1 MLEPVLSG
9 DGLAGLSLINIPVLC
24 VTLTLPVSVLP
35 LPLTP
40 LILGLLLAQVI
51 IYSAG
56 TGRGLGSLIIR

>member
-9 DGLAGLSLINIPVLC
+9 DGLAGLSLVAIPVLC
-24 VTLTLPVSVLP
+24 VTLTMPVSVLT

-51 IYSAG
+51 IHSAG